1 MTETSNCLLSARL
14 HLLFL
19 KHLPLWRG
27 TVSSFRKTW
36 NLLPMLCPN
45 LVDIGP
51 MVLEKIFKT
60 INPISTLSW
69 LFPLWRGTGPSI
81 EKNNLKAYPQRIF
94 CTKFGWNWA
103 IAILEKKIK
112 IVKCLRR
119 RQKTVNKCPHEPLV
133 KVS

>member
-1 MTETSNCLLSARL
+1 MTDTSNCLLSARL

-19 KHLPLWRG
+19 KYLPLWRA
-27 TVSSFRKTW
+27 TVSSFHKTW

-51 MVLEKIFKT
+51 MVLEKIIRS

-81 EKNNLKAYPQRIF
+81 EKKQLKSLSLKDILHQVWLKLVYSDSGEEDKNYKMF
-94 CTKFGWNWA
+94 TKTTKDSEQVPTWA
-103 IAILEKKIK
+103 LG
-112 IVKCLRR
+112 
-119 RQKTVNKCPHEPLV
+119 
-133 KVS
+133 